1 MNKDETDFTE
11 SDAEI
16 IFVYSD
22 EDDEDDEGEEQEDD

>member
-16 IFVYSD
+16 TFVYFD
-22 EDDEDDEGEEQEDD
+22 EDDDCEEQEDD